1 MHFAALT
8 LILTRGK
15 NLAIDDHYAGHTP
28 QPSRST
34 AFGTYGRRN
43 FMKHSVLLGAV
54 AAVGP
59 ILGVGAAHAQ
69 GKQAIQPTRGK
80 DMKQRTLG
88 TLQVS
93 EIGAGCMTFAGN
105 YNAPVPKEQAI
116 KTIRT
121 AYENGVTFFDTA
133 EVYGPYVSEE
143 FVGEA
148 LAPFRDK
155 VQIAT
160 KFGFAIDGTIA
171 LNNRPEH
178 IRKVVEESLKRL
190 RTDHIDL
197 YYQHRVD
204 PAVPIEEVA
213 DALKDLIRQGK
224 VLHFGLSEAS
234 AKTIRRAHAVQPV
247 SAVQTEYSLWTR
259 NVELNGVLATCEEL
273 GIGFVPWSPVGA
285 GFLTGK
291 IDTNTKFD
299 PKTDFRAEFPRFSK
313 EFLKLNMPIIE
324 WLKAYA
330 AKKGA
335 TPSQVSLAWLLAKG
349 PHIVPIPGTRTEA
362 HLLEN
367 LGAQRLQLTATDVLE
382 IDTKL
387 GKYPVFGDRMGEA
400 HMSQIDYT
408 V

>member
-1 MHFAALT
+1 MTH
-8 LILTRGK
+8 
-15 NLAIDDHYAGHTP
+15 IDE
-28 QPSRST
+28 QI
-34 AFGTYGRRN
+34 GRRS
-43 FMKHSVLLGAV
+43 FLKHSVLFGAI

-59 ILGVGAAHAQ
+59 MLSAETAHAQ
-69 GKQAIQPTRGK
+69 RKQTIQRTQGRT
-80 DMKQRTLG
+80 MKQRTLG
-88 TLQVS
+88 TMTVS
-93 EIGAGCMTFAGN
+93 ELGFGCMTLAGN

-121 AYENGVTFFDTA
+121 AYDNGVTLFDTA

-171 LNNRPEH
+171 LNSRPEH
-178 IRKVVEESLKRL
+178 IRKVVEESLQRL

-213 DALKDLIRQGK
+213 GALKDLIKQGK
-224 VLHFGLSEAS
+224 VLHWGLSEAS
-234 AKTIRRAHAVQPV
+234 AETIQRAHAALPV
-247 SAVQTEYSLWTR
+247 TAVQSEFSMWTR
-259 NVELNGVLATCEEL
+259 NVELNGVLDTCNQL

-285 GFLTGK
+285 GFLTGT
-291 IDTNTKFD
+291 IDTSTKFEV
-299 PKTDFRAEFPRFSK
+299 KVDFRAKFPRFSNQ
-313 EFLKLNMPIIE
+313 FLKLNMPIVE
-324 WLKAYA
+324 WLKTYA
-330 AKKGA
+330 AEKGA
-335 TPSQVSLAWLLAKG
+335 TPSQVALAWLLAKG
-349 PHIVPIPGTRTEA
+349 QHIVPIPGTRTEA

-367 LGAQRLQLTATDVLE
+367 LGAQRLQLTAADVLA

-387 GKYPVFGDRMGEA
+387 GKYPVFGDRMSEE

>member
-1 MHFAALT
+1 MAT
-8 LILTRGK
+8 
-15 NLAIDDHYAGHTP
+15 DDKPAGVAPH
-28 QPSRST
+28 SSDRF
-34 AFGTYGRRN
+34 AFGNQGRRE
-43 FMKHSVLLGAV
+43 FMKHSVLFGAA

-59 ILGVGAAHAQ
+59 VLGTGAAHAQ
-69 GKQAIQPTRGK
+69 GKEAIQRAQGK
-80 DMKQRTLG
+80 MMKQRTLG
-88 TLQVS
+88 TMKVS

-105 YNAPVPKEQAI
+105 YNPPAPKEQAI

-121 AYENGVTFFDTA
+121 AFENGVTFFDTA
-133 EVYGPYVSEE
+133 EVYGPYISEE

-171 LNNRPEH
+171 LNSRPEH
-178 IRKVVEESLKRL
+178 IRKVVEQSLKRL

-213 DALKDLIRQGK
+213 GALKDLIKQGK

-259 NVELNGVLATCEEL
+259 NVELNGVLDTCNAL

-291 IDTNTKFD
+291 IDTHTKFD
-299 PKTDFRAEFPRFSK
+299 QKNDFRAAFPRFSK

-324 WLKAYA
+324 WFKAYA
-330 AKKGA
+330 ATKGA

-349 PHIVPIPGTRTEA
+349 PNIVPIPGTRTEA

-367 LGAQRLQLTATDVLE
+367 LGAQRLQLTAADVLE
-382 IDTKL
+382 IDTML

>member
-1 MHFAALT
+1 M
-8 LILTRGK
+8 
-15 NLAIDDHYAGHTP
+15 AIDDENAGLAP
-28 QPSRST
+28 QSSDRS
-34 AFGTYGRRN
+34 AFGNHGRRA
-43 FMKHSVLLGAV
+43 FMKRSVLLGTAAALGPVLAAGAV
-54 AAVGP
+54 HARGTQD
-59 ILGVGAAHAQ
+59 IQRAQ
-69 GKQAIQPTRGK
+69 GKM
-80 DMKQRTLG
+80 MKQRTLG
-88 TLQVS
+88 TMKVS

-121 AYENGVTFFDTA
+121 AVENGVTFFDTA
-133 EVYGPYVSEE
+133 EVYGPYISEE

-171 LNNRPEH
+171 LNSRPEH

-213 DALKDLIRQGK
+213 GALKDLIKQGK

-285 GFLTGK
+285 GFLTGA

-299 PKTDFRAEFPRFSK
+299 EKNDFRAGFPRFSK

-324 WLKAYA
+324 WLKVYA

-349 PHIVPIPGTRTEA
+349 PNIVPIPGTRTEA

-367 LGAQRLQLTATDVLE
+367 LGAQRLQLTAADIQE

-387 GKYPVFGDRMGEA
+387 SKYPVFGDRMGKD